1 VQVTETMVT
10 NPLGA
15 CTWLWTAPFSDADAG
30 LAARVAD
37 FGFGVLEVCVE
48 DADLVTAEALAA
60 AARDAGVVLS
70 VCGAFGPDRDL
81 AHRDPGPQQNA
92 LDYIGRLVDLAA
104 AVGSPHVCG
113 PMYSAVG
120 KARLDDPDD
129 RAAERR
135 RSVENLK
142 HAAERAAAGGV
153 RLAIEP
159 LNRYETDMVNTTQ
172 QGLELC
178 DAIGADNVGLLLDT
192 YHMNIEEKSI
202 GAAIRA
208 AGDRVFHFHS
218 CENDRGTPGTGH
230 IPWADVFSALADIGY
245 RGQIVIESFTPAVRE
260 IARAV
265 SLWRPLDAAG
275 DDLAAAGL
283 RFLQSALAAAA
294 QR

>member
-1 VQVTETMVT
+1 VF
-10 NPLGA
+10 GA
-15 CTWLWTAPFSDADAG
+15 
-30 LAARVAD
+30 
-37 FGFGVLEVCVE
+37 
-48 DADLVTAEALAA
+48 
-60 AARDAGVVLS
+60 S
-70 VCGAFGPDRDL
+70 VPNRDL

-142 HAAERAAAGGV
+142 HAAERAAASGV

-159 LNRYETDMVNTTQ
+159 LNRYETDMVNTAQ